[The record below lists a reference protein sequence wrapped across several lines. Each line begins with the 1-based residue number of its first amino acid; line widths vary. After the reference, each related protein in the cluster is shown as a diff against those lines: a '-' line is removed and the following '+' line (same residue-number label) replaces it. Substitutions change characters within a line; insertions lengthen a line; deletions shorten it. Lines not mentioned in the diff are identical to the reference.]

1 MAKVQFGGGVSNI
14 QGSIAGNTFTRSKA
28 GPAARNRVKPNN
40 PASPAQ
46 LAQRERIVR
55 LSKAWQQLSEDQR
68 KSWDAEAKERKTKGV
83 CGNNIQLTGHQYF
96 VRVNSLRES
105 NGDLADPA
113 VIPAAA
119 EFTAEIF
126 SATVDAAADIATNTI
141 HMPLGT
147 GAAEGQRVV
156 IYTTAM
162 RSPGKAAYKGVLKKT
177 YEAALTADDI
187 TAGYVSLRPQWEAQY
202 GSMEGGAGKA
212 ITFAGRQ
219 YIDGDYS
226 VSVMDKAIIT
236 LS

>member
-40 PASPAQ
+40 PATPAQ

-55 LSKAWQQLSEDQR
+55 LSKAWQQLTEDQR
-68 KSWDAEAKERKTKGV
+68 KSWDAEAKEQKTKGV
-83 CGNNIQLTGHQYF
+83 CGNNITLTGHQYF

-105 NGDLADPA
+105 NGDIADPA

-119 EFTAEIF
+119 EFTADIF
-126 SATVDAAADIATNTI
+126 SATVDAAADIATSTI
-141 HMPLGT
+141 HMPLGD

-162 RSPGKAAYKGVLKKT
+162 RSAGKQAYKGVLRKT

-187 TAGYVSLRPQWEAQY
+187 TAGYVQIYNQWVEQN
-202 GSMEGGAGKA
+202 GSMTGGAGKA

-219 YIDGDYS
+219 YIDGAYS
-226 VSVMDKAIIT
+226 VSVMDKAIVT